1 MSSMSKVYYKGKQVD
16 FETLPKNE
24 QAFRWALFLE
34 SEGYEKNVS
43 KKRIKEIASEYGV
56 TIEE

>member
-1 MSSMSKVYYKGKQVD
+1 MVNYKGKQVD

-24 QAFRWALFLE
+24 QAFRWALFID

-56 TIEE
+56 TIEK

>member
-1 MSSMSKVYYKGKQVD
+1 MKNSMVNYKGKQVD

-24 QAFRWALFLE
+24 QAFRWALFID

-56 TIEE
+56 TIEK